1 MLRPW
6 WPKLALRRT
15 GLYRRDRERRLTA
28 LRRFAASHGWNITGL
43 TADLSACCLL
53 PPLEIVRSAQAELT
67 VTGEWQGRTALVAS
81 VLVQSVPASSAHSD
95 GRARDIVVLLAAMR
109 VGRNDRQFIASRTA
123 SAIDVTGISGSVD
136 VLLQPL
142 RTLLGVAARSST
154 FREGDTLKLGEVD
167 LALAHQTRARE
178 RPLDVVSR
186 LDLLG
191 DVAGL
196 LASG

>member
-1 MLRPW
+1 M
-6 WPKLALRRT
+6 
-15 GLYRRDRERRLTA
+15 
-28 LRRFAASHGWNITGL
+28 
-43 TADLSACCLL
+43 
-53 PPLEIVRSAQAELT
+53 
-67 VTGEWQGRTALVAS
+67 
-81 VLVQSVPASSAHSD
+81 
-95 GRARDIVVLLAAMR
+95 AAMR
-109 VGRNDRQFIASRTA
+109 VGRDDRQFIASRTA

-136 VLLQPL
+136 VVLQPL
-142 RTLLGVAARSST
+142 RMLLGAAARSST

-167 LALAHQTRARE
+167 LVLAHQTRARE